1 MVLNKKSRKESTL
14 KKILKVPLRVLARA
28 MDFYMKG
35 MAEYS
40 DQVCVMSCPTG
51 NFNNMPRSYSVSSTN
66 PNHLDDDHRD
76 LLRAASTRSNLG
88 SRNKKIIVDVPAR
101 QQYSHTKSA
110 TRVGDNMRRSH
121 SVPPIGRIDEETPCD
136 FDEEDVKVKS
146 SVCPRSRSYAV
157 SKRKLVSNFHKFL
170 NSYSSCRRLSRTK
183 LEKFCLKIL
192 TPIRF
197 LFFDLKFYMEIVK
210 RISVKSKRLILCPK
224 LGDAPRRRSSSDTA
238 GGLAFSC
245 YGSVWISQAAS
256 VGFFRGSS
264 LTFRVVLAPRILE
277 TQTQHYAATPYKL
290 QMKGKPNK
298 QPLFL

>member
-14 KKILKVPLRVLARA
+14 KQILKAPLRVLARA

-110 TRVGDNMRRSH
+110 TRVGDNMPRSH

-157 SKRKLVSNFHKFL
+157 SKR
-170 NSYSSCRRLSRTK
+170 
-183 LEKFCLKIL
+183 
-192 TPIRF
+192 
-197 LFFDLKFYMEIVK
+197 
-210 RISVKSKRLILCPK
+210 
-224 LGDAPRRRSSSDTA
+224 
-238 GGLAFSC
+238 
-245 YGSVWISQAAS
+245 
-256 VGFFRGSS
+256 
-264 LTFRVVLAPRILE
+264 
-277 TQTQHYAATPYKL
+277 
-290 QMKGKPNK
+290 
-298 QPLFL
+298 

>member
-88 SRNKKIIVDVPAR
+88 SRNKKINVDVPAR
-101 QQYSHTKSA
+101 QQCSHTKSA
-110 TRVGDNMRRSH
+110 TRVGDNMPRSH

-136 FDEEDVKVKS
+136 FDEEDVK
-146 SVCPRSRSYAV
+146 
-157 SKRKLVSNFHKFL
+157 
-170 NSYSSCRRLSRTK
+170 
-183 LEKFCLKIL
+183 
-192 TPIRF
+192 
-197 LFFDLKFYMEIVK
+197 
-210 RISVKSKRLILCPK
+210 SKRLILCPI

-238 GGLAFSC
+238 GGLDKSSSF
-245 YGSVWISQAAS
+245 G
-256 VGFFRGSS
+256 GFAQGIFPNVQSRSS
-264 LTFRVVLAPRILE
+264 LRKKPRLKWTAE
-277 TQTQHYAATPYKL
+277 GDAGGGAKQSKL
-290 QMKGKPNK
+290 KRWP
-298 QPLFL
+298 